1 MANSSYCPSTDQRGF
16 PRPVGAA
23 PDIGAFEYGS
33 PALLRISRSSETEV
47 EIFVL
52 GVKTQWCRLFTSTT
66 LSDWQCVATNQ
77 FGANG
82 TIVFQDN
89 CATGETHRFYKVA
102 LP

>member
-1 MANSSYCPSTDQRGF
+1 MWQPPQTPCWIPTTTC
-16 PRPVGAA
+16 
-23 PDIGAFEYGS
+23 S
-33 PALLRISRSSETEV
+33 PLLRISRSSETEV